1 MWEDVYMFKNSKRV
15 SCVLLFAFWMQ
26 ATVAFAGTEPTAVK
40 DIKDTYRHHVVFD
53 LDNDIGKCFGG
64 QIVEMENSDKKSVLR
79 VDPGKTSK
87 MLFDKETDDSAVDIF
102 SFDFKTSSDQTSV
115 YFELID
121 ADAPVKSDAKSDFEN
136 EAQYYDRYGR
146 VLWFQKK
153 DMKVFAT
160 MDYADLFKMTD
171 MDPGNW
177 HHMDLVVDYNQ
188 PDHGRVFYYLD
199 GKLLTMPAYI
209 NKWIGVEG
217 ERSGG
222 AANFN
227 AITDLLESFKIC
239 EGIRAINTGSTG
251 NLELS
256 NVKFFR
262 MKNYGERIDKDYVQ
276 GYPEHIESWIT
287 LSNERLGSNF
297 AGKNI
302 KYTVKVSN
310 PYNKRAEL
318 TFVSTVYN
326 EEKKQEYMVTKTVS
340 LDSGE
345 TTAVPIEFSVSN
357 YGFYT
362 IKTTGT
368 DNLGGNGINVE
379 NGFSVFAKSD
389 TVNPHSLLASNNM
402 TFYGIA
408 EYERGLDLYS
418 EAGFGGT
425 RDSITWASFE
435 KKKGEYEFRDY
446 QKKIVVKTAENNM
459 VNFMLLAYD
468 NEKAGYAGSPPQTAE
483 SIKGYANYAMNLAKS
498 MKEVLPKG
506 AKMEFEVWN
515 EYDHKPF
522 NRDGAS
528 VENYIEMLK
537 QTYSAIKWVDSN
549 AKVWG
554 GGGGLT
560 YEWLDEFM
568 KLGGYKY
575 CDGLTFHPY
584 AATSEAIVS
593 YEKFLKHRE
602 VLKKYGQED
611 FPVCLSEIGWTS
623 DVDDVQARRLV
634 QFAIMIDGE
643 VDSSI
648 YYRHYMDQQNSVAEN
663 FFGILGPAHYTKSYP
678 KEPITARAS
687 FLALAAFNKILNGA
701 TEKIKLNP
709 EDEKITAYSFKA
721 QDGDRIVACWSN
733 YSIETQETVY
743 TDAKVLKI
751 YDIYGNEQEYVPV
764 DGKVSI
770 QLGAKPKYIKGDFA
784 DIKFSANAFSS
795 IDKIDVDVPKN
806 DEFSLHLSKQFDD
819 DVQIDVDL
827 PSNITI
833 KSNSGYDMQNKATL
847 RFATAGNAVDDSV
860 IVVSVKKDGKKVAEH
875 RVNINYCDSIV
886 SDVTAS
892 YFRSGK
898 WQYKVELVN
907 RKETGEMSGVLLVN
921 SPTQILDNEKKLTFK
936 NIRPK
941 EKRTF
946 YINIP
951 NSVIDVKNY
960 FSADIILDDGETYKL
975 EDTIY
980 TSAIVYTETPPMI
993 DGKIDSNEWFKNAP
1007 VKLKYNSQ
1015 AQEITDWGGVF
1026 DVGGNVYCMYD
1037 KDNFYIA
1044 GEITDNILGDNDEQ
1058 KRIWANDSIQFA
1070 FAPVNEKGKPYTE
1083 YGIGIVNGETKFER
1097 YSFVVVDTGVLGVT
1111 DKEGYEGIDVK
1122 INRDEEKMINYYE
1135 AKIPWKMI
1143 YGDTV
1148 NIMACDGLY
1157 FSLLVNDND
1166 GNGRRGWIEYC
1177 PGIGKEKNP
1186 AQFIYTPFAKKNV
1199 FRYNR

>member
-1 MWEDVYMFKNSKRV
+1 MFKNSKRV

-121 ADAPVKSDAKSDFEN
+121 ADAPVKSDDKSDFEN

-425 RDSITWASFE
+425 RDCIKWASFE

-743 TDAKVLKI
+743 LKTMR
-751 YDIYGNEQEYVPV
+751 
-764 DGKVSI
+764 
-770 QLGAKPKYIKGDFA
+770 
-784 DIKFSANAFSS
+784 
-795 IDKIDVDVPKN
+795 KIDGEYKEDIRFDYRNKN
-806 DEFSLHLSKQFDD
+806 APSKELSDRLFRNFELAIEDADGVVISDQFYEENTGTISDY
-819 DVQIDVDL
+819 L
-827 PSNITI
+827 KEKLSNIAKEKNI
-833 KSNSGYDMQNKATL
+833 PFLVDSRA
-847 RFATAGNAVDDSV
+847 FAT
-860 IVVSVKKDGKKVAEH
+860 
-875 RVNINYCDSIV
+875 R
-886 SDVTAS
+886 
-892 YFRSGK
+892 
-898 WQYKVELVN
+898 
-907 RKETGEMSGVLLVN
+907 
-921 SPTQILDNEKKLTFK
+921 FK
-936 NIRPK
+936 NIYVKCNNYELMKYCNADGNPENREDVISGSKNLSAITQSPVFITRNK
-941 EKRTF
+941 EGTIIYDGEVFEVLTYPVRGE
-946 YINIP
+946 
-951 NSVIDVKNY
+951 IDVTGAGDASN
-960 FSADIILDDGETYKL
+960 AGIIIGLSLGLTPAEAAKLACAVSSITIHKLGETGTA
-975 EDTIY
+975 TI
-980 TSAIVYTETPPMI
+980 
-993 DGKIDSNEWFKNAP
+993 K
-1007 VKLKYNSQ
+1007 
-1015 AQEITDWGGVF
+1015 EITD
-1026 DVGGNVYCMYD
+1026 
-1037 KDNFYIA
+1037 
-1044 GEITDNILGDNDEQ
+1044 LLEQ
-1058 KRIWANDSIQFA
+1058 EN
-1070 FAPVNEKGKPYTE
+1070 
-1083 YGIGIVNGETKFER
+1083 
-1097 YSFVVVDTGVLGVT
+1097 
-1111 DKEGYEGIDVK
+1111 
-1122 INRDEEKMINYYE
+1122 
-1135 AKIPWKMI
+1135 
-1143 YGDTV
+1143 
-1148 NIMACDGLY
+1148 
-1157 FSLLVNDND
+1157 
-1166 GNGRRGWIEYC
+1166 
-1177 PGIGKEKNP
+1177 
-1186 AQFIYTPFAKKNV
+1186 
-1199 FRYNR
+1199 